1 MTDICSNP
9 RVYDECTCDN
19 ELFECT
25 CLTKYNAITSEIEEL
40 NLEKSAFMYCLD
52 ELPSDIFSQDEFLI
66 FTLTHTCYCYSDFD
80 ILNKKT
86 LYIYVKADYY
96 AIGERITYGKIF
108 SEIVKQVN
116 EQYKEIAEKCN
127 LNTEDLYCNH
137 RFLEGFDQT
146 TPIQYDIF
154 CGS

>member
-1 MTDICSNP
+1 M
-9 RVYDECTCDN
+9 
-19 ELFECT
+19 
-25 CLTKYNAITSEIEEL
+25 
-40 NLEKSAFMYCLD
+40 
-52 ELPSDIFSQDEFLI
+52 I

-86 LYIYVKADYY
+86 RYIYVKADYY

-127 LNTEDLYCNH
+127 FSL
-137 RFLEGFDQT
+137 
-146 TPIQYDIF
+146 
-154 CGS
+154 